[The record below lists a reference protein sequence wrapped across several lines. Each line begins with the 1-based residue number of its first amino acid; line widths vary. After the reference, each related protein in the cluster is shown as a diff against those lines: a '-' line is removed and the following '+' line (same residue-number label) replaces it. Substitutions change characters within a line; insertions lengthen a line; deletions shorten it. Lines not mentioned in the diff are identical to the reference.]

1 MYSFSEI
8 MSSIEKSKWNTRG
21 WTYQEARLSRRCL
34 FLSRYQVYLLCR
46 HSTWSEAVPFD
57 PVTDSITKLL
67 NSQKLDGTLFGVD
80 SYKDLWR
87 DRLEYSKR
95 NLSRATDELDAF
107 RGILRR
113 SSFIT
118 FWGVPIVPETSDINP
133 NVGFALGLLWTPR
146 PSCQGASPLITRQN
160 LSRSRRPGFP
170 TWSWTSLHADI
181 YQDLFGEQSQYGR
194 YLTGSTVCFPEN
206 EANVQFWCF
215 ADGHPLSLRDAI
227 PMSDSPILPE
237 YSRKLLVEG
246 DIIRV
251 RRNSKGLCELFNEG
265 KSFEPDVFDMEPA
278 SQNIPT
284 ELDDLILIQWV
295 DAQHRR
301 GTKRFVL
308 MLLHWIDK
316 DHAER
321 IGLLTHY
328 RHEFQC
334 DLIHNI
340 PRVRKIF
347 ILH

>member
-1 MYSFSEI
+1 
-8 MSSIEKSKWNTRG
+8 MSSI
-21 WTYQEARLSRRCL
+21 
-34 FLSRYQVYLLCR
+34 
-46 HSTWSEAVPFD
+46 P
-57 PVTDSITKLL
+57 DSITKLL

-95 NLSRATDELDAF
+95 NLSRATDELDPS

-113 SSFIT
+113 SSFVT

-146 PSCQGASPLITRQN
+146 PSCQWASPLITRQN

-170 TWSWTSLHADI
+170 TWSWTSLHADV
-181 YQDLFGEQSQYGR
+181 YQGLFGNNHNMGVTLPAAQFAFQKMRRMYNSGVLRTATHSR
-194 YLTGSTVCFPEN
+194 YAT
-206 EANVQFWCF
+206 
-215 ADGHPLSLRDAI
+215 I

-237 YSRKLLVEG
+237 YSRELLVKG

-251 RRNSKGLCELFNEG
+251 RRSSKGLCELFNEG
-265 KSFEPDVFDMEPA
+265 KSFEPDVFDMESA

-284 ELDDLILIQWV
+284 ELDALVLIQWV

-316 DHAER
+316 NHAER

-328 RHEFQC
+328 RDELQC

-340 PRVRKIF
+340 PRVRKRF